1 MSAAKTPITIL
12 NTILANA
19 STEYTSRVPAATRT
33 NIAAVGNAILSYS
46 AVMNEFTS
54 ALVNKVALQ
63 TVQARMFANPLALL
77 KKGAKPLGGDVENA
91 YTNPATDIG
100 YAESGADLL
109 TVAKPDTKAE
119 YFRHNRKGLYKV
131 TIYREQLRQAFTSYD
146 ALQSLID
153 SISNSLY
160 SGDALDEYVLM
171 KSALTEAVKNQRMI
185 TGSVT
190 AISDEATAKA
200 FIVAVKDACSA
211 FQYPSS
217 GFNAYALAGGTG
229 NPVITWTP
237 RDRQILFIKSTL
249 LNFIDVNVLAAAFN
263 MDRATFMGRVIEVDT
278 FGDMTGVEA
287 ILADEAILGVWDDL
301 FTSEEFRN
309 PQGLYTSYFLH
320 HWQTIGVSV
329 LSNAIAFVSDAAAP
343 SAPVITAVNA
353 GATTIAGT
361 GEALATVVVTNS
373 TTEVTKTAKVAA
385 NGAWSIGSWAAL
397 VQGQKL
403 NAVQIDGAGNVSA
416 SANEVTVG
424 A

>member
-1 MSAAKTPITIL
+1 MSSAKTPITIL

-63 TVQARMFANPLALL
+63 TVQSRMFTNPLALL

-91 YTNPATDIG
+91 YTNPASDIG

-109 TVAKPDTKAE
+109 TVVKPDMKAE

-171 KSALTEAVKNQRMI
+171 KSALTEAVKGQKMV
-185 TGSVT
+185 TGAVT
-190 AISDEATAKA
+190 AITTADTAKE
-200 FIVAVKDACSA
+200 FVTAVKNAASA
-211 FQYPSS
+211 FCYPSS
-217 GFNAYALAGGTG
+217 GWNAYALAGGSG
-229 NPVITWTP
+229 NAVVTWTP
-237 RDRQILFIKSTL
+237 KDRQVLFIRSTT
-249 LNFIDVNVLAAAFN
+249 LNYLDVNVLAAAFN
-263 MDRATFMGRVIEVDT
+263 LDYAQFKGRIIEVDS
-278 FGDMTGVEA
+278 FGDMVGIEA

-301 FTSEEFRN
+301 FTAEEFRN

-329 LSNAIAFVSDAAAP
+329 LSNAIAFVSDASAP
-343 SAPVITAVNA
+343 AAPVITAVS
-353 GATTIAGT
+353 GSATTIAGT

-373 TTEVTKTAKVAA
+373 TTGVTKTAKVAVG
-385 NGAWSIGSWAAL
+385 GAWSIAGWAAL
-397 VQGQKL
+397 VTGQKL

-416 SANEVTVG
+416 SATEVTVG
-424 A
+424 